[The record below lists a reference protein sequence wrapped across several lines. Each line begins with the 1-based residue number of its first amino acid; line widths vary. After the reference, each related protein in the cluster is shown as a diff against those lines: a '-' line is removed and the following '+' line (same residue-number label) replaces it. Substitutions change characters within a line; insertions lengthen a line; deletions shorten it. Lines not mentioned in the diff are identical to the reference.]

1 MFYNM
6 SQTPRS
12 NDVTS
17 VDFRLSFVH
26 RHI

>member
-1 MFYNM
+1 M

-12 NDVTS
+12 NEVTS

-26 RHI
+26 RDI